1 MKDTITTESI
11 SGLKDRVFYNNIRH
25 TIDHL
30 QNFLVNETPACISK
44 EKITDS
50 RTAYKLCKN
59 MELLDKEE
67 FRILILD
74 TLNQLLRIETISIGT
89 VNSDLVSPREVFRT
103 ALLYDAVN
111 IIGIHNHPS
120 GSAEPS
126 EPDIKITRDLCK
138 AGKLVNIK
146 FIDHLV
152 IGNQCY
158 SSLADLGLLPK
169 ETKTNWEVIDL

>member
-1 MKDTITTESI
+1 MIDTIVVQNLRTQ
-11 SGLKDRVFYNNIRH
+11 KDRIFYNSVRH

-30 QNFLVNETPACISK
+30 QNFLVNEPPACISK

-50 RTAYKLCKN
+50 RSAYKLCKN

-74 TLNQLLRIETISIGT
+74 TLNQFQRIETISIGT
-89 VNSDLVSPREVFRT
+89 VNSDLVSPREVYRT

-111 IIGIHNHPS
+111 IIGVHNHPS

-126 EPDIKITRDLCK
+126 EPDIKITKDLCK

-146 FIDHLV
+146 LLDHLV
-152 IGNQCY
+152 IGNHCY
-158 SSLADLGLLPK
+158 SSFADLGLLPRESK
-169 ETKTNWEVIDL
+169 NDTGVIG

>member
-1 MKDTITTESI
+1 MNTLTEDSLNK
-11 SGLKDRVFYNNIRH
+11 LKHKVFYNNIRH

-30 QNFLVNETPACISK
+30 QNFLISEPQICASK
-44 EKITDS
+44 EKITDAHS
-50 RTAYKLCKN
+50 AYKLCKN

-111 IIGIHNHPS
+111 IIGVHNHPS

-126 EPDIKITRDLCK
+126 KADITITKDLCK
-138 AGKLVNIK
+138 AGKLINIK
-146 FIDHLV
+146 LLDHII
-152 IGNQCY
+152 IGNQRY

-169 ETKTNWEVIDL
+169 EAKANQTVI